1 MIKDIY
7 LLVGGEATRLRP
19 LSEGIPKALLTIKGE
34 PLIDLI
40 LDNLSNTDIEN
51 INLIC
56 SIKHESQWKEY
67 QGNSKFNIKLHFE
80 KEKLDTAG
88 YIVQN
93 INNFEEKFIC
103 MNGDLLINMDFS
115 LFLNEVDKVK
125 NSTICSITVDDPS
138 RYGVLDLDG
147 PKIINFVEKPQDLQ
161 YGNNISLGVYCLF
174 KEDPDKT
181 SRDIRKKIE
190 HKTGKKI
197 SVIICDTFG
206 RAWRKGQTNVAIGSA
221 GIEPLESYIGEKDT
235 FNNELFATEIAIVD
249 ELAGAAELVMKK
261 SDNIP
266 IVIIKGVK
274 YNISDLGVDELIR
287 DAQED
292 FFL

>member
-1 MIKDIY
+1 MNKVSIFPIMNLPEFDTGHEIVEELIKSLEENKISLEDSDVIVITQKIISKVEGRKIDINKEDIEEVIKSES
-7 LLVGGEATRLRP
+7 LQIIRKRGETVIAKTKHGFICANAGIDK
-19 LSEGIPKALLTIKGE
+19 SNIEEGSALLL
-34 PLIDLI
+34 P
-40 LDNLSNTDIEN
+40 
-51 INLIC
+51 
-56 SIKHESQWKEY
+56 
-67 QGNSKFNIKLHFE
+67 
-80 KEKLDTAG
+80 
-88 YIVQN
+88 
-93 INNFEEKFIC
+93 
-103 MNGDLLINMDFS
+103 
-115 LFLNEVDKVK
+115 
-125 NSTICSITVDDPS
+125 
-138 RYGVLDLDG
+138 
-147 PKIINFVEKPQDLQ
+147 
-161 YGNNISLGVYCLF
+161 
-174 KEDPDKT
+174 EDPDKT

-206 RAWRKGQTNVAIGSA
+206 RAWRKGQTNVAIGSS
-221 GIEPLESYIGEKDT
+221 GIEPLESYTGEKDT

>member
-1 MIKDIY
+1 MNKVSIIPIMNLPEFDTGHEIVEELIKSLEENKITLEDNDVIVITQKIISKVEGRKIDINKEDIEEVIKSES
-7 LLVGGEATRLRP
+7 LQIIRKRGETVIAKTKHGFICANAGIDK
-19 LSEGIPKALLTIKGE
+19 SNIEEGSALLL
-34 PLIDLI
+34 P
-40 LDNLSNTDIEN
+40 
-51 INLIC
+51 
-56 SIKHESQWKEY
+56 
-67 QGNSKFNIKLHFE
+67 
-80 KEKLDTAG
+80 
-88 YIVQN
+88 
-93 INNFEEKFIC
+93 
-103 MNGDLLINMDFS
+103 
-115 LFLNEVDKVK
+115 
-125 NSTICSITVDDPS
+125 
-138 RYGVLDLDG
+138 
-147 PKIINFVEKPQDLQ
+147 
-161 YGNNISLGVYCLF
+161 
-174 KEDPDKT
+174 EDPDKT

-206 RAWRKGQTNVAIGSA
+206 RAWRKGQTNVAIGSS

-235 FNNELFATEIAIVD
+235 FDNELFATEIAIVD

>member
-1 MIKDIY
+1 MNKVSIIPIMNLPEFDTGNEIVDELIESLKENKISLEDSDVIVITQKIVSKVEGRKIDINKEDIEEVIKSESLQIIRKR
-7 LLVGGEATRLRP
+7 GETVIAKTKHGFICANAGIDK
-19 LSEGIPKALLTIKGE
+19 SNIEEGSALLL
-34 PLIDLI
+34 P
-40 LDNLSNTDIEN
+40 
-51 INLIC
+51 
-56 SIKHESQWKEY
+56 
-67 QGNSKFNIKLHFE
+67 
-80 KEKLDTAG
+80 
-88 YIVQN
+88 
-93 INNFEEKFIC
+93 
-103 MNGDLLINMDFS
+103 
-115 LFLNEVDKVK
+115 
-125 NSTICSITVDDPS
+125 
-138 RYGVLDLDG
+138 
-147 PKIINFVEKPQDLQ
+147 
-161 YGNNISLGVYCLF
+161 
-174 KEDPDKT
+174 EDPDKT

>member
-1 MIKDIY
+1 MNKVSIIPIMNLPEFDTGHEIVEELIESLKENKISLEDSDVIVITQKIISKVEGRKIDINKEDIEEVIKSESLQIIRKR
-7 LLVGGEATRLRP
+7 GETVIAKTKHGFICANAGIDK
-19 LSEGIPKALLTIKGE
+19 SNIEEGSALLL
-34 PLIDLI
+34 P
-40 LDNLSNTDIEN
+40 
-51 INLIC
+51 
-56 SIKHESQWKEY
+56 
-67 QGNSKFNIKLHFE
+67 
-80 KEKLDTAG
+80 
-88 YIVQN
+88 
-93 INNFEEKFIC
+93 
-103 MNGDLLINMDFS
+103 
-115 LFLNEVDKVK
+115 
-125 NSTICSITVDDPS
+125 
-138 RYGVLDLDG
+138 
-147 PKIINFVEKPQDLQ
+147 
-161 YGNNISLGVYCLF
+161 
-174 KEDPDKT
+174 EDPDKT
-181 SRDIRKKIE
+181 SRDIRKKIA

-206 RAWRKGQTNVAIGSA
+206 RAWRKGQTNVAIGSS

-235 FNNELFATEIAIVD
+235 FDNELFATEIAIVD

>member
-1 MIKDIY
+1 MNKVSIFPIMNLPEFDTGHEIVEELIKSLEENKISLEDSDVIVITQKIISKVEGRKIDINKEDIEEVIKSES
-7 LLVGGEATRLRP
+7 LQIIRKRGETVIAKTKHGFICANAGIDK
-19 LSEGIPKALLTIKGE
+19 SNIEEGSALLL
-34 PLIDLI
+34 P
-40 LDNLSNTDIEN
+40 
-51 INLIC
+51 
-56 SIKHESQWKEY
+56 
-67 QGNSKFNIKLHFE
+67 
-80 KEKLDTAG
+80 
-88 YIVQN
+88 
-93 INNFEEKFIC
+93 
-103 MNGDLLINMDFS
+103 
-115 LFLNEVDKVK
+115 
-125 NSTICSITVDDPS
+125 
-138 RYGVLDLDG
+138 
-147 PKIINFVEKPQDLQ
+147 
-161 YGNNISLGVYCLF
+161 
-174 KEDPDKT
+174 EDPDKT
-181 SRDIRKKIE
+181 SRYIRKKIE

-206 RAWRKGQTNVAIGSA
+206 RAWRKGQTNVAIGSS

-266 IVIIKGVK
+266 IVVIKGVK

>member
-1 MIKDIY
+1 MNKVSIFPIMNLPEFDTGHEIVDELIESLEESKISLEDSDVIVITQKIISKVEGRKIDINKEDIEEVIKSESLQIIRKR
-7 LLVGGEATRLRP
+7 GETVIAKTKHGFICANAGIDK
-19 LSEGIPKALLTIKGE
+19 SNIEEGSALLL
-34 PLIDLI
+34 P
-40 LDNLSNTDIEN
+40 
-51 INLIC
+51 
-56 SIKHESQWKEY
+56 
-67 QGNSKFNIKLHFE
+67 
-80 KEKLDTAG
+80 
-88 YIVQN
+88 
-93 INNFEEKFIC
+93 
-103 MNGDLLINMDFS
+103 
-115 LFLNEVDKVK
+115 
-125 NSTICSITVDDPS
+125 
-138 RYGVLDLDG
+138 
-147 PKIINFVEKPQDLQ
+147 
-161 YGNNISLGVYCLF
+161 
-174 KEDPDKT
+174 EDPDKT

-206 RAWRKGQTNVAIGSA
+206 RAWRKGQTNVAIGSS
-221 GIEPLESYIGEKDT
+221 GIEPLESYVGEKDT

>member
-1 MIKDIY
+1 MNKVSIIPIMNLPEFDTGHEIVEELIKRLEENKITLEDNDVIVITQKIISKVEGRKIDINKEDIEEVIKSES
-7 LLVGGEATRLRP
+7 LQIIRKRGETVIAKTKHGFICANAGIDK
-19 LSEGIPKALLTIKGE
+19 SNIEEGSALLL
-34 PLIDLI
+34 P
-40 LDNLSNTDIEN
+40 
-51 INLIC
+51 
-56 SIKHESQWKEY
+56 
-67 QGNSKFNIKLHFE
+67 
-80 KEKLDTAG
+80 
-88 YIVQN
+88 
-93 INNFEEKFIC
+93 
-103 MNGDLLINMDFS
+103 
-115 LFLNEVDKVK
+115 
-125 NSTICSITVDDPS
+125 
-138 RYGVLDLDG
+138 
-147 PKIINFVEKPQDLQ
+147 
-161 YGNNISLGVYCLF
+161 
-174 KEDPDKT
+174 EDPDKT

-206 RAWRKGQTNVAIGSA
+206 RAWRKGQTNVAIGSS

-235 FNNELFATEIAIVD
+235 FDNELFATEIAIVD

-266 IVIIKGVK
+266 IVVIKGVK

>member
-1 MIKDIY
+1 MNKISIIPIMNLPEFDTGHEIVEELIKSLEENKITLEDNDVIVITQKIISKVEGRKIDINKEDIEEVIKSES
-7 LLVGGEATRLRP
+7 LQIIRKRGETVIAKTKHGFICANAGIDK
-19 LSEGIPKALLTIKGE
+19 SNIEEGSALLL
-34 PLIDLI
+34 P
-40 LDNLSNTDIEN
+40 
-51 INLIC
+51 
-56 SIKHESQWKEY
+56 
-67 QGNSKFNIKLHFE
+67 
-80 KEKLDTAG
+80 
-88 YIVQN
+88 
-93 INNFEEKFIC
+93 
-103 MNGDLLINMDFS
+103 
-115 LFLNEVDKVK
+115 
-125 NSTICSITVDDPS
+125 
-138 RYGVLDLDG
+138 
-147 PKIINFVEKPQDLQ
+147 
-161 YGNNISLGVYCLF
+161 
-174 KEDPDKT
+174 EDPDKT

-206 RAWRKGQTNVAIGSA
+206 RAWRKGQTNVAIGSS

-235 FNNELFATEIAIVD
+235 FDNELFATEIAIVD